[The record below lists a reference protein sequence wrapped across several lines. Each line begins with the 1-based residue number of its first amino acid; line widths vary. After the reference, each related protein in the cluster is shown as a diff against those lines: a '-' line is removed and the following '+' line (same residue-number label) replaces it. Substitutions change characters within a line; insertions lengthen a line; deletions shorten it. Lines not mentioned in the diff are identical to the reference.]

1 MRLVDKQ
8 ILRDLVGPFLFGIA
22 TFSSVFFAGS
32 YLLKLTGWIMNGMPI
47 LTALQVV
54 ILCLP
59 SIVVYTLPMATLLAV
74 LLAMGRLSGDSEVVA
89 LYAGGVSLYR
99 IAIPILGLGLAVSA
113 ASILLNE
120 VIAPQANLRN
130 QELQAA
136 VLKQEK
142 PSEKRFSVY
151 DEGTQSRIEVSG
163 GMNPDTGVLRNVS
176 IYKYTDEKP
185 VMIIY
190 AARAQ
195 WAGIS
200 DPANRYRWLLYDG
213 FWQNLGTDS
222 PAFLTFEKSQTK
234 EIEIQKTPNQLLL
247 FPKEPEQMSFS
258 ELSRLVKH
266 LKQHP
271 DKSMQDI
278 RELDVERWNKL
289 SLPLSSLVFALLAA
303 PLGIRPHRSASS
315 IGLGMSILVI
325 LLYWIVWHYT
335 SSLAVQG
342 NLDPVIGA
350 FLADVLGVAA
360 AVAFLKKAAK

>member
-1 MRLVDKQ
+1 MRLIDKQ
-8 ILRDLVGPFLFGIA
+8 ILRDLFGPFMFGIA

-54 ILCLP
+54 VLCLP

-89 LYAGGVSLYR
+89 LYAGGISLYR
-99 IAIPILGLGLAVSA
+99 IAIPILGLGIVVSA
-113 ASILLNE
+113 SSILLNE
-120 VIAPQANLRN
+120 VIAPRANLLN

-142 PSEKRFSVY
+142 PSEKRFSVF
-151 DEGTQSRIEVSG
+151 DPGTESRVEVSG
-163 GMNPDTGVLRNVS
+163 GMNPDTGVLKNVT
-176 IYKYTDEKP
+176 IYKYINGKP
-185 VMIIY
+185 IMVVY

-195 WAGIS
+195 WAGII
-200 DPANRYRWLLYDG
+200 DPAKRFRWLLYDG
-213 FWQNLGTDS
+213 FWQTLGTDS
-222 PAFLTFEKSQTK
+222 PAYWTFEKSQTK
-234 EIEIQKTPNQLLL
+234 EVEIQKTPDQLLL

-258 ELSRLVKH
+258 ELSRLVKN
-266 LKQHP
+266 LKDNP
-271 DKSMQDI
+271 DRSLQDI
-278 RELDVERWNKL
+278 RELDVDRWNKL

-303 PLGIRPHRSASS
+303 PLGIRPHRSTSS
-315 IGLGMSILVI
+315 VGLGMSILVI
-325 LLYWIVWHYT
+325 LLYWMVWHYT

-350 FLADVLGVAA
+350 FLADVLGVGA